1 MNNIQNFDEFD
12 NINEG
17 FNKFFN
23 KFIDKIKDIF
33 VFGDV
38 DKKDKLQQELIN
50 LMTNYK
56 SDILN
61 NLDKLDKKSINQMFV
76 KIKKDLDSDIISDF
90 NLDSFFRGLASI
102 MSVKRNVRQ
111 NVEDYFDSYIDNIPT
126 RIEFLFGD
134 KEFISD
140 IKDYSDDEEYQQLK
154 KVSKTIE
161 PKIGGKQFKKEK
173 IPLQIELLK
182 MQEWVKKNNKRILIV
197 CEGRDAAGKGSAIKT
212 ITEFL
217 QPKFFEIEWFD
228 IPTEEERNN
237 WFKRYYDVLPEPKH
251 ITFFDRSWY
260 NRAVIDPVMG
270 YCTSDEYNQF
280 MKDVVPFE
288 EKLNNEGIQI
298 IKLWF
303 SVSQEIQEIRFKMRK
318 FNPLKYWKFSEN
330 DLKTMSK
337 WEQFTAY
344 KEEMFRVTSTEQNPW
359 VVVDAND
366 KRIAQLNVI
375 RYLLNIIPYDDKDL
389 DIIGEPFPEIII
401 PII

>member
-1 MNNIQNFDEFD
+1 MKNLKTFEQHIDESLNESIKNTLFDISKFLKNI
-12 NINEG
+12 
-17 FNKFFN
+17 FNY
-23 KFIDKIKDIF
+23 DSKIK
-33 VFGDV
+33 
-38 DKKDKLQQELIN
+38 KERLQQELIN
-50 LMTNYK
+50 LMLNYK
-56 SDILN
+56 SNILDN
-61 NLDKLDKKSINQMFV
+61 IDKLDKKSINQMFDNV
-76 KIKKDLDSDIISDF
+76 KKELDSNIINDF
-90 NLDSFFRGLASI
+90 NLDSFFRGLSNIVSI
-102 MSVKRNVRQ
+102 KRNVKRNL
-111 NVEDYFDSYIDNIPT
+111 EDYFDSYIDNIPN
-126 RIEFLFGD
+126 RIELLFG
-134 KEFISD
+134 EN
-140 IKDYSDDEEYQQLK
+140 IKDFDDDDEFKELK
-154 KVSKTIE
+154 KISKEIQ
-161 PKIGGKQFKKEK
+161 PKISNKQFKKEK

-182 MQEWVKKNNKRILIV
+182 MQEWVKKNDKRILINL
-197 CEGRDAAGKGSAIKT
+197 EGRDSSGKGSAIKT

-228 IPTEEERNN
+228 IPSEEERNN
-237 WFKRYYDVLPEPKH
+237 WFKRYYDVMPKPKH
-251 ITFFDRSWY
+251 ITFFDRSYY

-401 PII
+401 PMV

>member
-1 MNNIQNFDEFD
+1 MKIQNFEQFD
-12 NINEG
+12 SVNEG
-17 FNKFFN
+17 LKDTIGKIIKYFNNLLKSDD
-23 KFIDKIKDIF
+23 IDKKE
-33 VFGDV
+33 
-38 DKKDKLQQELIN
+38 KLESELTN
-50 LMTNYK
+50 LMLNYK
-56 SDILN
+56 SDILFN
-61 NLDKLDKKSINQMFV
+61 IDKLDKKSINQIFD
-76 KIKKDLDSDIISDF
+76 KIKKELDSDIISDF

-102 MSVKRNVRQ
+102 LSVKRNVRR
-111 NVEDYFDSYIDNIPT
+111 NVEEYFDSYIDNIPT
-126 RIEFLFGD
+126 RIQFLFGD
-134 KEFISD
+134 KEIISD

-182 MQEWVKKNNKRILIV
+182 MQEWVKKNDKRILII

-228 IPTEEERNN
+228 IPSEEERNN

-270 YCTSDEYNQF
+270 YCTSEEYNQF
-280 MKDVVPFE
+280 MKQVVPFE
-288 EKLNNEGIQI
+288 ENLNKEGVQI

-344 KEEMFRVTSTEQNPW
+344 KEEMFRITSTEQNPW

-375 RYLLNIIPYDDKDL
+375 RYLLNVIPYDDKDL

-401 PII
+401 PMI